1 MVIKSWDWF
10 LFSRLEVYI
19 LLLICWHCVH
29 GQFSQ
34 LLNASVSFFVT
45 GGNNSPHRLVV
56 TIKWHHKCT
65 VVIRVPSTQ
74 LELNNSCS
82 ENNYMK
88 GLPASS
94 FLSNSFLHLFKSS
107 ASSKTDSESSLWSH
121 LFGVTNSFCNSLF
134 PTHLGVLKIDLSSW
148 LLNPSPFLYP
158 TSCLQPV
165 NPCTL
170 HVAGRVLSK
179 A

>member
-45 GGNNSPHRLVV
+45 GVNNSPHRLVV